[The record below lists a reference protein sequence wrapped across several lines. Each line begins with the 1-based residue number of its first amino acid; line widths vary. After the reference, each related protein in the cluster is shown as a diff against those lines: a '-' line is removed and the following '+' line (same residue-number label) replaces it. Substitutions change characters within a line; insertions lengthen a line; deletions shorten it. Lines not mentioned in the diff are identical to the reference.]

1 MKGISSRTFQGI
13 LLGWAIAFEGF
24 FALSLANTANIDG
37 IGGIMAS
44 TFRLAA
50 IQLILLGVFISAVWA
65 FRMAF
70 PDLEKPLIVRMFN
83 ILTYVA
89 MAMVA
94 LEGVAVVLMAGDVSI
109 TGFGGVGKRWIAL
122 VGGQLFAI
130 GVLSLRLWRL
140 RSTTPVNWLADLL
153 GSLAAAMLMV
163 EGLVAIGIA
172 GNATIQGFG
181 TILGSTMRDAG
192 IGLFVIGLMMFG
204 LWWVLNDPWAGPRI
218 GRYLNARW
226 SLIIMVM
233 LGGVLMAAS
242 IAASTIAGT
251 VTVEGSSGAFK
262 IYVVAG
268 IAQLFGLGLMSPV
281 LWKLSWNHL
290 DRSGLANLIS
300 STALAVLAFEGVFA
314 MALAANTYIEGL
326 GGILESTFRLAG
338 AQLLVISA
346 VALFAWFIKDSPL
359 LTKWPGRIVSS
370 TFLAATTLIALE
382 GLAVILMAVN
392 IRIGDFSGVGER
404 YVLLGGVQMTLLP
417 AIAMLCWAR
426 IGGPSTKFK
435 LVGTGIAAFMLLM
448 LPIAM
453 ML

>member
-24 FALSLANTANIDG
+24 FALSLANTASIDG

-50 IQLILLGVFISAVWA
+50 VQLILLGVFISAVWA

-70 PDLEKPLIVRMFN
+70 PDLERPLLIKLFN
-83 ILTYVA
+83 LLTYAA

-94 LEGVAVVLMAGDVSI
+94 LEGVAVVLMAGDVFI

-122 VGGQLFAI
+122 VGGQLFAV

-140 RSTTPVNWLADLL
+140 RSTTPVNWLADML

-226 SLIIMVM
+226 SLLIMGM
-233 LGGVLMAAS
+233 LGGVVMAAS

-281 LWKLSWNHL
+281 LWKLSWNPL
-290 DRSGLANLIS
+290 DRSGLASLIS

-338 AQLLVISA
+338 AQLLIITA
-346 VALFAWFIKDSPL
+346 IALFSWFIKDSPL

-370 TFLAATTLIALE
+370 TFLVATTLIALE